1 MDSDL
6 AVLESIRQ
14 HLLGD
19 PETTGSFSAMS
30 FDNTQVVSNVVLEP
44 IRQYLLGD
52 SETTRSS
59 FSVMSFDNAQVV
71 SNVVLS
77 ESWDV
82 SPFKVDDTVVTEER
96 EEHVPRY
103 RGVRRRPWGKYAA
116 EIRDPKKGGMR
127 VWLGTYEAAKDA
139 ALAYDRAAFKM
150 RGSKA
155 KLNFPHLIGS
165 GQAEPVRVTPKRH
178 HSSKLPSSSSS
189 DNGSP
194 KSKKRKSGSGSVVQA
209 ESSCGS
215 SPIEMSMVNDQSVS
229 WWTFDHLTNDIT
241 NPFFTFDQRTNKL

>member
-1 MDSDL
+1 MESDL

-30 FDNTQVVSNVVLEP
+30 FENTQVVSNVVLEP

-52 SETTRSS
+52 SETARSS

-77 ESWDV
+77 ENWGASLQ
-82 SPFKVDDTVVTEER
+82 TVTEER
-96 EEHVPRY
+96 EEHTPRY

-165 GQAEPVRVTPKRH
+165 GEAEPVRVTPKRR
-178 HSSKLPSSSSS
+178 HSSELQSSSSS
-189 DNGSP
+189 DNSSP
-194 KSKKRKSGSGSVVQA
+194 KPKKRKSGSDGSVVRA

-241 NPFFTFDQRTNKL
+241 NPFFTFDQQTNCNE